1 MRKVLVLFFVF
12 ALFLA
17 TKSLASAQTGIVT
30 ATVRASP
37 LKVEIKASPT
47 IPLGSWFDIPVDVSN
62 LGSQTIEGVLVSINN
77 PTGLSIKGKKSESIG
92 NLAPGGIVTVTWQAK
107 TNTVGDYIMIADA
120 TGVLAGETLYASDSA
135 LLSTSGSL
143 GAFLRSLIF
152 SLFSS

>member
-47 IPLGSWFDIPVDVSN
+47 IPLGQWFNIPVDVSN
-62 LGSQTIEGVLVSINN
+62 SGSQTIGNISVTINN
-77 PTGLSIKGKKSESIG
+77 PSGLSIKGKKSESIG
-92 NLAPGGIVTVTWQAK
+92 DLAPGAIITVNWQAK
-107 TNTVGDYIMIADA
+107 TNTVGDYIIIADA
-120 TGVLAGETLYASDSA
+120 TGVLAGETLSTSDSE

-143 GAFLRSLIF
+143 GTFLRSLIF
-152 SLFSS
+152 SLFGS